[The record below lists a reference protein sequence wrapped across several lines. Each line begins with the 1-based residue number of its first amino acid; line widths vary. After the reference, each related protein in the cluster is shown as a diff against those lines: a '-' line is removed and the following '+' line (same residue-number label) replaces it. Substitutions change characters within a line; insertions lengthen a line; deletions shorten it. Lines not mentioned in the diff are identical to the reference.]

1 MRAPQTEKDKSSKRK
16 RMVITVFAV
25 VVVLAI
31 LAIAAFFSES
41 PFLLL
46 LLLLLLPLLPGSAD
60 AREDI
65 PSDPFPLPSLS
76 FPTAVKQLIDS
87 KYFFCKRSVRFI
99 PLAQA
104 CDGRDDCAGGEDEL
118 TCLSSLK
125 VNTTFPGKD

>member
-1 MRAPQTEKDKSSKRK
+1 
-16 RMVITVFAV
+16 MVITVFAV
-25 VVVLAI
+25 LVVLAI
-31 LAIAAFFSES
+31 LAIAAFFSECCS
-41 PFLLL
+41 QEVPMRGRTSRLTPSLS
-46 LLLLLLPLLPGSAD
+46 LPS
-60 AREDI
+60 
-65 PSDPFPLPSLS
+65 PFPLPALS

>member
-1 MRAPQTEKDKSSKRK
+1 MKAPQTEKDKSSKRK
-16 RMVITVFAV
+16 RVVITVFAV

-31 LAIAAFFSES
+31 LAIAAFFSEL
-41 PFLLL
+41 PFLLLILFLLL
-46 LLLLLLPLLPGSAD
+46 LLPESAD
-60 AREDI
+60 AWEDI
-65 PSDPFPLPSLS
+65 PSDPPSLS

-99 PLAQA
+99 PLEQA
-104 CDGRDDCAGGEDEL
+104 CDEKDDCAGGEDEL